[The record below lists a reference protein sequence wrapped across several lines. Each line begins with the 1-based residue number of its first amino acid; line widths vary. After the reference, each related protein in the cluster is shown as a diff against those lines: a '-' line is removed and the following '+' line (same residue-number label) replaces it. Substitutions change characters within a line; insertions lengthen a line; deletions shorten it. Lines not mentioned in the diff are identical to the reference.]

1 MPEKPRQR
9 RRAMVKQGKW
19 IAMVCCLL
27 ISAASGYGLWRELAP
42 FMAKPIE
49 QALTP
54 DVFSD
59 EDFDFGLSSYSKTL
73 VMKDCFRIA
82 LAYRD
87 IDMIDEAA
95 RDVVSKCAARASEIV
110 AATPTDSFAWLVRAA
125 ASVRLLA
132 KDEFN
137 AALRQS
143 QLTGPN
149 EQWIARFRVNLA
161 ETYFPQLSAET
172 VKSEAADLKL
182 LASSERGVK
191 LIAKRYVSNPD
202 FRARITAI
210 VETMPPDRQLA
221 FLGNV
226 KKSMGK
232 R

>member
-1 MPEKPRQR
+1 
-9 RRAMVKQGKW
+9 MVKQRKW

-54 DVFSD
+54 DGYAG

-73 VMKDCFRIA
+73 VMKDCFRIV

-95 RDVVSKCAARASEIV
+95 RDVVSKCANRASDIV
-110 AATPTDSFAWLVRAA
+110 ATTPTDSFAWLVRAA

-132 KDEFN
+132 RDEFN

-149 EQWIARFRVNLA
+149 EQWIARFRVSLA

-172 VKSEAADLKL
+172 VKLEAADLKL
-182 LASSERGVK
+182 LVSSERGVK
-191 LIAKRYVSNPD
+191 LIAERYVSNPD

-210 VETMPPDRQLA
+210 VEAMPQDRQIV
-221 FLGNV
+221 FLRNV

-232 R
+232 G

>member
-1 MPEKPRQR
+1 
-9 RRAMVKQGKW
+9 
-19 IAMVCCLL
+19 
-27 ISAASGYGLWRELAP
+27 
-42 FMAKPIE
+42 MAKPIE

-54 DVFSD
+54 DGFAD

-73 VMKDCFRIA
+73 VMKDCFRIV
-82 LAYRD
+82 LAYSD
-87 IDMIDEAA
+87 IDMIDEAV
-95 RDVVSKCAARASEIV
+95 RDVVSKCANRAAEIV
-110 AATPTDSFAWLVRAA
+110 ATTPTDSFAWLARAA

-143 QLTGPN
+143 QLAGPN

-182 LASSERGVK
+182 LVSSERGVK
-191 LIAKRYVSNPD
+191 LIAERYVSNPD
-202 FRARITAI
+202 FRARIAAI
-210 VETMPPDRQLA
+210 VETMPQDRQIV
-221 FLGNV
+221 FLRNV

-232 R
+232 G

>member
-1 MPEKPRQR
+1 M
-9 RRAMVKQGKW
+9 
-19 IAMVCCLL
+19 L

-42 FMAKPIE
+42 FLAEPVEK
-49 QALTP
+49 ALTAEE
-54 DVFSD
+54 FSG

-73 VMKDCFRIA
+73 VMKDCYSIV
-82 LAYRD
+82 LAYSN
-87 IDMIDEAA
+87 IDMIDEAV
-95 RDVVSKCAARASEIV
+95 RNVVSTCGGRALQIV
-110 AATPTDSFAWLVRAA
+110 SVTPTDSFAWLVRAA

-132 KDEFN
+132 SDEFN

-149 EQWIARFRVNLA
+149 EQWIARFRVELA
-161 ETYFPQLSAET
+161 ETYFPRLSAET
-172 VKSEAADLKL
+172 VKTEAADLKL

-210 VETMPPDRQLA
+210 VETMPPDRQIA

>member
-1 MPEKPRQR
+1 MVRPR
-9 RRAMVKQGKW
+9 KW

-27 ISAASGYGLWRELAP
+27 IAAASGYGLRRELAP
-42 FMAKPIE
+42 FTAKPIE

-54 DVFSD
+54 SAFAD
-59 EDFDFGLSSYSKTL
+59 EDFGYGLSSYSKTL
-73 VMKDCFRIA
+73 VMKDCFRIV
-82 LAYRD
+82 LAYSD
-87 IDMIDEAA
+87 IDMIDEAT
-95 RDVVSKCAARASEIV
+95 RDVVSKCANRASEIV
-110 AATPTDSFAWLVRAA
+110 ATTPTDSFAWLVRAA

-132 KDEFN
+132 RDDFN

-191 LIAKRYVSNPD
+191 LIAERYIANPD

-210 VETMPPDRQLA
+210 VETMPQDRQIV
-221 FLGNV
+221 FLRNV
-226 KKSMGK
+226 QKSLGK
-232 R
+232 G